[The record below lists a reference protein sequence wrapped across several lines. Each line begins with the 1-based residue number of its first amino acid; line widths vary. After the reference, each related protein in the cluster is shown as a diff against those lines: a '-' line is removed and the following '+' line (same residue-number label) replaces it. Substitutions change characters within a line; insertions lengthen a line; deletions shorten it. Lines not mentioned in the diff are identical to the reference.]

1 VLQGSKLARNT
12 TTMANPVSKFLG
24 EWLDEPLMKRL
35 FMENPRVAIE
45 TKVGVPEDIILT
57 TEERDNIIY
66 FKSSIPKNPGDRVN
80 DLGQRRI
87 EDQRIKKCPI
97 MGVSEQE
104 IISDP
109 VTLFKKYNIDIP
121 SDMTVVVDEDED
133 GYIHFECVIDY
144 SSRDK

>member
-1 VLQGSKLARNT
+1 MT
-12 TTMANPVSKFLG
+12 NPVSEFLG

-57 TEERDNIIY
+57 TEERDNVIY
-66 FKSSIPKNPGDRVN
+66 FKSSIPKNPGNRVN

-87 EDQRIKKCPI
+87 EDQRLKKCPI
-97 MGVSEQE
+97 MGVSEHE

-109 VTLFKKYNIDIP
+109 VTLFKQYNIDIP
-121 SDMTVVVDEDED
+121 NDMTVVVDEDED
-133 GYIHFECVIDY
+133 GYIHFECIIHD